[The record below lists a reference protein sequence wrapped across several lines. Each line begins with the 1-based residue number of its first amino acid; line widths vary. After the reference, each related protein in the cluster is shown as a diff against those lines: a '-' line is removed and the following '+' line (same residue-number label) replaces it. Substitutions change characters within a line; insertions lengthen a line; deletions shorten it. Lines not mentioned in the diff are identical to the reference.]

1 MKKLVEKMESEHNAK
16 VEVLEES
23 LQAVND
29 EKDEQNGEIIKLK
42 SELEGLKL
50 KALGDYDQDESKLG
64 SDKNSVNSNES
75 A

>member
-1 MKKLVEKMESEHNAK
+1 MESEHNAK
-16 VEVLEES
+16 VGVLEES